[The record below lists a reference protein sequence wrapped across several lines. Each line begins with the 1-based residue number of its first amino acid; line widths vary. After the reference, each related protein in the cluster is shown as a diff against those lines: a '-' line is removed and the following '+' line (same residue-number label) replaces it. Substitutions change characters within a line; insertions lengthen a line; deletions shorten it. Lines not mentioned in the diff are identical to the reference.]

1 MALAEKTVLDLNVF
15 ETNNKNYKRIR
26 GERKVPLNQKE
37 ETLLK
42 LLINQQD
49 WLSAAYLAKALAV
62 STRTVRNYVAKIN
75 QHAESDIIIASR
87 KGYKMD
93 TVVDLQGA
101 LYSLQPELN
110 TPKERSHYLMNLLI
124 QNRRIDYFDV
134 AETLFVSIP
143 TIEKDTL
150 HLRKKLS
157 KYQLKIIKNGHF
169 LSIEGEETNFRKLA
183 SDLLQ
188 DEVGQNFQSI
198 HSIQTIFPDIPIETI
213 QNIVV
218 DKLSKQQLYVNGYA
232 MNSLLLHLAIAVNR
246 LVHHQ
251 RSDIDQTPE
260 IFSETQ
266 IEYQIASQI
275 GKQIHKALAVEM
287 DLYEINSLALL
298 LMTKISPSNDTSLKN
313 YIETS
318 IYTFVAEVL
327 ETVAEKY
334 FITQMSE
341 ELVLNLS
348 LHVSNLIYRAKNGK
362 QVRNPLSEEIKH
374 SYAFIYEVAVFIAQK
389 IQQKIKL
396 PISDDEITFIAMH
409 IGSYFEEKFETE
421 NKLSCVIYTPEYYD
435 MHERLVYK
443 IDEKFNSQLNIVDTF
458 YRLDS
463 NALVKMRQADLV
475 LSTIEIKELDKAIQ
489 LSPFLSGKDLEKIQ
503 AEIQTVQQRKVLNTL
518 KKSIQTYL
526 TPEHF
531 KRNIYLDSPDDY
543 IDYLGTQLV
552 QTDYIEPS
560 FIDLIKA
567 REKMSATSFNNA
579 VALPHAM
586 EMTAKKTGISI
597 ILNDYPVKWGTYY
610 VQVIIII
617 VMNKTDMKKFRQLFD
632 FMIDTFSEQ
641 EKLHQLLSTQNYTA
655 FIDTL
660 FE

>member
-1 MALAEKTVLDLNVF
+1 
-15 ETNNKNYKRIR
+15 
-26 GERKVPLNQKE
+26 
-37 ETLLK
+37 
-42 LLINQQD
+42 
-49 WLSAAYLAKALAV
+49 
-62 STRTVRNYVAKIN
+62 
-75 QHAESDIIIASR
+75 
-87 KGYKMD
+87 
-93 TVVDLQGA
+93 
-101 LYSLQPELN
+101 
-110 TPKERSHYLMNLLI
+110 
-124 QNRRIDYFDV
+124 
-134 AETLFVSIP
+134 
-143 TIEKDTL
+143 
-150 HLRKKLS
+150 
-157 KYQLKIIKNGHF
+157 
-169 LSIEGEETNFRKLA
+169 
-183 SDLLQ
+183 
-188 DEVGQNFQSI
+188 
-198 HSIQTIFPDIPIETI
+198 
-213 QNIVV
+213 
-218 DKLSKQQLYVNGYA
+218 
-232 MNSLLLHLAIAVNR
+232 
-246 LVHHQ
+246 
-251 RSDIDQTPE
+251 
-260 IFSETQ
+260 
-266 IEYQIASQI
+266 
-275 GKQIHKALAVEM
+275 M